1 MRARNPIR
9 SRAVAILVVSIA
21 CSSGGDDLPKFPP
34 SSVYAALCAAP
45 RSGVDPR
52 TGVSYLDRQGTL
64 ADEKMF
70 VRSWIDELYLWYRE
84 VPNPDPGAYPDVVSY
99 FDVLKTP
106 ALTASGMPKDRFH
119 FWWPT
124 DAWQALAQSG
134 VEAGY
139 GAQWVIL
146 ANYPP
151 RRVVAA
157 YVEAASPAA
166 NAGIG
171 RGTEVLYVDG
181 ADLVYGNDVDTLN
194 AGLFPSSAGER
205 HTLTVRDAS
214 GIRPVTLTSANVES
228 TPVPNVRTIATGSGD
243 VGYVLFNDHVATS
256 EAGLV
261 AAIQQLRDAQ
271 VSDLVLDLRYNGG
284 GYLYIAS
291 ELAYMIAGSARTAG
305 KTFEQLVFNDRYGT
319 RDPYTGEALAPIP
332 FIDTTLGFS
341 IPSGA
346 ALPSLDLGRVF
357 VLTGSGTCSAS
368 ESIMNGLR
376 GAGIHVI
383 QVGSTTCGKPYGF
396 VPEDNCG
403 TTYFAIQFQGVNAEG
418 FGSYGDGFSP
428 GGTGPAGL
436 PGCAVADDF
445 TYALG
450 DAAEARLAAAL
461 AYRATGSCYG
471 PAASALALRIAPAE
485 DGEVVRS
492 PVRENRIL
500 GR

>member
-1 MRARNPIR
+1 MRARTRIR
-9 SRAVAILVVSIA
+9 SSAAAVLVVSIA
-21 CSSGGDDLPKFPP
+21 CSGGDDLPKFPP
-34 SSVYAALCAAP
+34 SSEYAALCAVP
-45 RSGVDPR
+45 RSGVDPW
-52 TGVSYLDRQGTL
+52 TGAPYLDRQGTL
-64 ADEKMF
+64 ADEKTW

-84 VPNPDPGAYPDVVSY
+84 VPNPDPATYPNVVSY

-106 ALTASGMPKDRFH
+106 ALTASGKPKDRFH
-119 FWWPT
+119 YWWPT
-124 DAWQALAQSG
+124 DAWRALAQSG

-139 GAQWVIL
+139 GAQWVIV

-157 YVEAASPAA
+157 YVEAVSPAA
-166 NAGIG
+166 NAAIG
-171 RGTEVLYVDG
+171 RGTEVLSVDG
-181 ADLVYGNDVDTLN
+181 ADLVYGNDFDTLN
-194 AGLFPSSAGER
+194 AGLFPSAAGEV
-205 HTLTVRDAS
+205 HTLIVRDAV
-214 GIRPVTLTSANVES
+214 GIHEVTLTSANVES
-228 TPVPNVRTIATGSGD
+228 TPVPNVGTIATASGN

-256 EAGLV
+256 EVGLV

-305 KTFEQLVFNDRYGT
+305 KTFEQLVLNDRYGT
-319 RDPYTGEALAPIP
+319 RDPYTGEPLAPIP
-332 FIDTTLGFS
+332 FFDTTLGFS
-341 IPSGA
+341 IPFGA
-346 ALPSLDLGRVF
+346 ALPSLDLSRVF

-376 GAGIHVI
+376 GAGIQVI

-428 GGTGPAGL
+428 GGTGPAGV

-445 TYALG
+445 THALG
-450 DAAEARLAAAL
+450 DPAEARLVAAL
-461 AYRATGSCYG
+461 AYRATGSCSG
-471 PAASALALRIAPAE
+471 PAASALALRTAPAE

>member
-1 MRARNPIR
+1 
-9 SRAVAILVVSIA
+9 
-21 CSSGGDDLPKFPP
+21 
-34 SSVYAALCAAP
+34 
-45 RSGVDPR
+45 VDPW
-52 TGVSYLDRQGTL
+52 TDASYLDRQGTL

-461 AYRATGSCYG
+461 AYRATGSCSG